1 MFKVQTELR
10 RSLNSVSSSRI
21 ILFLRTGSDRG
32 WKIVFLINT
41 FRSIESF
48 QRSDFKLPVFV
59 QHFYR
64 ISGSPAAPKTTAG
77 SQAAMRRPTIRP
89 TAPLGRVS
97 ALSYGVHTSTP
108 AIFGPMYIHRSLLEE
123 PSILRMMSTNSSQTH
138 LTLLSYGCRSHAS
151 VAVDADVDC
160 ILR

>member
-77 SQAAMRRPTIRP
+77 SQGAMRRPTVLP
-89 TAPLGRVS
+89 ATPLGR
-97 ALSYGVHTSTP
+97 ANAATDGVHTSTP
-108 AIFGPMYIHRSLLEE
+108 AIIDPIYIHRSLLEE
-123 PSILRMMSTNSSQTH
+123 LSILQMMSTNSSQTH
-138 LTLLSYGCRSHAS
+138 LTLLSCGCRSHAS
-151 VAVDADVDC
+151 VAVDADVDS